1 MMSDAMMTGDGLEH
15 LLSLEEKIMQTIDL
29 LKSTRADKEQL
40 LRENIRLRREWEDQ
54 SETIRRLEDRLGRMD
69 KERDTVR
76 TRILRLVEQVDTL
89 TQEKAEV

>member
-29 LKSTRADKEQL
+29 LKSTRADKEEL